1 MSVEAPSAGMEHD
14 DDRRLLL
21 TVPEAA
27 ALLAIGRTTL
37 YELVATGQLATVHI
51 GRAVRIPRAELEAF
65 ISRRCQTVSLR

>member
-1 MSVEAPSAGMEHD
+1 MEHD

-27 ALLAIGRTTL
+27 AVLAIGRTTL
-37 YELVATGQLATVHI
+37 YELVGTGQLATVRI

-65 ISRRCQTVSLR
+65 VSRRCQTVSLR